1 MLAWWAVMTIMVV
14 VMMVEMM
21 AACESDTHK
30 HKQGGK
36 SFHDCLSL
44 LIDESGEN
52 DITFDGIR

>member
-1 MLAWWAVMTIMVV
+1 MTIVV
-14 VMMVEMM
+14 VIMMVKVV

-36 SFHDCLSL
+36 CFHDCLSQ

-52 DITFDGIR
+52 DITFNDVR